1 MTTPYA
7 TRMRVNI
14 KYINRA
20 ADSVFDTARPCVIQ
34 GLVGVRQHQVPTRH
48 TVLRL
53 NINVI
58 KQINRIQNSSH
69 SEH

>member
-20 ADSVFDTARPCVIQ
+20 ADSVFDMYLIGNMEFSKRAKSAL
-34 GLVGVRQHQVPTRH
+34 GLEISGN
-48 TVLRL
+48 L
-53 NINVI
+53 
-58 KQINRIQNSSH
+58 S
-69 SEH
+69 